1 MDGEFPKFRLIL
13 IVPVFLFLQCNLFGQ
28 SDKLHPQSF
37 NIIGLEDGL
46 SNLSISS
53 FCEDDLGFIWV
64 GTARGIDR
72 FDGNSFEHF
81 FYSDKDS
88 NSLFNDFIT
97 SLVVQDKQLFIGTN
111 SGLNK
116 YDIEKEKM
124 QRVGSEKTS
133 YASLTVLGNVVYGAP
148 VFSGLEYY
156 NHQKNSMIRLEKVPK
171 DILINQLIADKDN
184 GLWCLPANQNYLF
197 LYNPGLNKL
206 TKYELNSEKSKPG
219 SKRLNCGKILGNNLW
234 IGSNTGI
241 QIFDIDKRKF
251 LTFGEIPAM
260 LNVLQN
266 IEITNIEINKGI
278 VWIGTKTDGLFIYDI
293 KSGQIQQ
300 YNKDNINNISSS
312 FIRTIFAD
320 RNNNVWVGTF
330 DAGIDVS
337 FEQRKNF
344 NFDNVLNKYIDK
356 KFVNCIVSDNSDHLY
371 LGTRNYGLVI
381 YNKKTKKIENLTKQN
396 GSFSCNHVQA
406 MFLDS
411 QNKLWIGTEEN
422 LYILNTV
429 SRKIN
434 LVHPPFSMSND
445 QSYLQYSVGYN
456 VFCESTDGIILAG
469 TGSNGIVKFDL
480 NGTYLAH
487 STKMGNNINQIVPI
501 GNSNF
506 IINSYGRGIFEYKSS
521 TDFVISL
528 TDKSKAE
535 SNKTSEA
542 TTIFKD
548 EAGTVW
554 IGCFKYGLFSYDLRN
569 KTVLN
574 YTVKDGLPSNDVIG
588 ITEDRNHRLWLSTS
602 YGLSNFDKKNEFINY
617 YLNEGTGNQQ
627 YHQRATF
634 READGTIYFG
644 GNNGLTYFNP
654 KTLGD
659 ENKQSPKIV
668 LKSLNIS
675 NQKVYPGDETE
686 LLETNLAY
694 THKIRLSHKYPV
706 FSIDFV
712 GFDYIASNKLKYAY
726 MLEGF
731 NDDWVYEQNRTRA
744 SFSNLAPGTYTFKV
758 KAQNNNGIWSEKP
771 AVLTIE
777 IIAAP
782 WVTWWAILFYFA
794 AVSAA
799 LLFIFRII
807 LRSKLYKKELEIEHN
822 EHSREKEINEMKI
835 KFFTNISHEIRTPL
849 TLIYGIAEKLPT
861 VPLADLK
868 NSPVLS
874 RLKYNT
880 ERLLK
885 MVNQLLMFKNLES
898 DTLNLYIEDTDVV
911 SLTRLYV
918 EPFIFLAESK
928 TIGIEFIFLVED
940 LIIPLDRD
948 KYEKILSN
956 LLGNALKFT
965 NYQGVIKVI
974 VDRKSQDKVIN
985 EYSSIKNSLKGKEID
1000 YIEVKVKDNG
1010 IGIPEHDLPEI
1021 FDRYKRVVGNTST
1034 GPDYSGS
1041 GIGLNFTKRLVELHN
1056 GAIKAESIEGKGST
1070 FSFVIPISSE
1080 IYESK
1085 DWIKESGNI
1094 ESIVFPEQE
1103 YLKEER
1109 FVESSVKVMIV
1120 EDDTELN
1127 SFIRESL
1134 GEFYKVICAFN
1145 GAEGLALA
1153 KSQLPDLIVA
1163 DITMPLVDGITMCQ
1177 NVKEDPMLSH
1187 IPVILLTAKSD
1198 IEDQVSGYKHGAD
1211 SYVIKP
1217 FNLKLLKSQIDGL
1230 IKVRRKLQKTFQSG
1244 LAPNLQ
1250 KTNLNQ
1256 IDINFLQKMEIVIHE
1271 KYTHSNFYI
1280 EELAQVMNMSRSS
1293 FYRKFVSLTKI
1304 TPNDYLRKYRIN
1316 KSIDMM
1322 NQGVRNLGEISDMCG
1337 FSTPGNYSVAFKKE
1351 KGISPKQYQLSQG
1364 Q

>member
-1 MDGEFPKFRLIL
+1 MPL
-13 IVPVFLFLQCNLFGQ
+13 FLLLQCNLFGQ

-37 NIIGLEDGL
+37 NNIGLEDGL

-88 NSLFNDFIT
+88 SSLFNDFIT
-97 SLVVQDKQLFIGTN
+97 SLVVNDKQLFIGTN

-116 YDIEKEKM
+116 YDIEKERM

-133 YASLTVLGNVVYGAP
+133 YASLAVWGNVVYGAP

-156 NHQKNSMIRLEKVPK
+156 NQQKNSMIRLEKVPK
-171 DILINQLIADKDN
+171 DILINQLLADKDN
-184 GLWCLPANQNYLF
+184 GIWCLPDNQNYLF
-197 LYNPGLNKL
+197 LYNPALNKL
-206 TKYELNSEKSKPG
+206 TKYELNFEQNKPG
-219 SKRLNCGKILGNNLW
+219 SKRLNCGKIIGNNLW
-234 IGSNTGI
+234 IGSNNGI
-241 QIFDIDKRKF
+241 RIFDIDRRKF
-251 LTFGEIPAM
+251 LSASELPAKM
-260 LNVLQN
+260 HVLLNVEITS
-266 IEITNIEINKGI
+266 IEIIKGL
-278 VWIGTKTDGLFIYDI
+278 VWIGTKTDGLFIFDI

-330 DAGIDVS
+330 EAGIDVS

-381 YNKKTKKIENLTKQN
+381 YNNKTKKIENLTRQS

-429 SRKIN
+429 SMKIS

-445 QSYLQYSVGYN
+445 QSYLQYGIGYN
-456 VFCESTDGIILAG
+456 VFCETSDGIILAG

-487 STKMGNNINQIVPI
+487 IKKMGNNINQIIPVDNGNFI
-501 GNSNF
+501 VNSN
-506 IINSYGRGIFEYKSS
+506 GQGIFEYKSA

-528 TDKSKAE
+528 TDKAKAE
-535 SNKTSEA
+535 SKKTSEA

-569 KTVLN
+569 KTVMN

-602 YGLSNFDKKNEFINY
+602 YGLSNFDKKNNFINY

-659 ENKQSPKIV
+659 ELAKSPKIV

-675 NQKVYPGDETE
+675 NQKVYPGDDTE

-694 THKIRLSHKYPV
+694 TRKIRLNYKYPV

-726 MLEGF
+726 ILEGF

-758 KAQNNNGIWSEKP
+758 KAQNNNGIWSETP

-782 WVTWWAILFYFA
+782 WATWWALVLYFVA
-794 AVSAA
+794 ISAA
-799 LLFIFRII
+799 LLFVFRII

-861 VPLADLK
+861 VPLTELK
-868 NSPVLS
+868 NSPILS

-898 DTLNLYIEDTDVV
+898 DTLSLYIEDTDVA

-928 TIGIEFIFLVED
+928 NIGIEFIFLVED

-974 VDRKSQDKVIN
+974 VDRKPQEKVAK
-985 EYSSIKNSLKGKEID
+985 EYSNINTPAQGKIID

-1010 IGIPEHDLPEI
+1010 IGIPELDLPEI
-1021 FDRYKRVVGNTST
+1021 FDRYKRVEGNTST

-1056 GAIKAESIEGKGST
+1056 GAIKAESIQGKGST

-1085 DWIKESGNI
+1085 DWVKESGNV

-1103 YLKEER
+1103 FIKEER
-1109 FVESSVKVMIV
+1109 TVESSVKVMIV

-1187 IPVILLTAKSD
+1187 IPIILLTAKSD

-1211 SYVIKP
+1211 AYVIKP

-1230 IKVRRKLQKTFQSG
+1230 IMVRRKLQKTFQSG

-1256 IDINFLQKMEIVIHE
+1256 IDINFLQKMETVIHE
-1271 KYTHSNFYI
+1271 KYVNSNFYI
-1280 EELAQVMNMSRSS
+1280 EELAQEMNMSRSS

-1316 KSIDMM
+1316 KSIELM
-1322 NQGVRNLGEISDMCG
+1322 NEGIQSLGDISDSCG

-1351 KGISPKQYQLSQG
+1351 KGISPKQYQLAQG
-1364 Q
+1364 K